1 MGAGPAA
8 GAAMSTS
15 NLTVIESARISSI
28 IEEALEKLSFLAS
41 ITPDVM
47 AHRDELSQI
56 VGDEITRI
64 IQEQRGLELR
74 YEELIAQR
82 SSLKALSNKAKY
94 KENQEL
100 IKEVARALR
109 ESTKELCRNLKGNPN
124 IAENLSKIQTER
136 SNLQNLLSKTLRELR
151 ENSFST
157 LTTTVE
163 EEKARNDMI
172 LEVIAKEKEVSA
184 SVKKLQE
191 DLSSERHQHEAEVE
205 ERNEIISKLKEEL
218 QEVRTKSAIET
229 KYLQKESRAR
239 LQSLNRIYG
248 QSTSELDEQ
257 IWKVR
262 KQLEIEVLANRESEE
277 FLKRKV
283 VSLQKDAGDWM
294 QRYETDFEELEK
306 EHETLNAQRTE
317 DLVKLNDYT
326 ERYTKEMEE
335 KARREEEARI
345 REEMEAL
352 RKQEEE
358 RNTWAATTVQKLWR
372 GHLARTGGGGKK
384 GKKGKK
390 GKGGKGGKKK
400 K

>member
-1 MGAGPAA
+1 MILMLLPILRRVPLLRAPAWPASSPGA
-8 GAAMSTS
+8 
-15 NLTVIESARISSI
+15 V
-28 IEEALEKLSFLAS
+28 
-41 ITPDVM
+41 V
-47 AHRDELSQI
+47 
-56 VGDEITRI
+56 
-64 IQEQRGLELR
+64 
-74 YEELIAQR
+74 AQ
-82 SSLKALSNKAKY
+82 
-94 KENQEL
+94 
-100 IKEVARALR
+100 
-109 ESTKELCRNLKGNPN
+109 
-124 IAENLSKIQTER
+124 
-136 SNLQNLLSKTLRELR
+136 
-151 ENSFST
+151 
-157 LTTTVE
+157 

-390 GKGGKGGKKK
+390 KK
-400 K
+400 